1 MVQFTYKQDD
11 VVQVDEDGRKVL
23 AVDIQPEKACI
34 FDCVVCTRGRTKY
47 QGEWHDFGP
56 IEKSLQSLREK
67 IAEDHPDLVELY
79 GQGDILTNVHLGEII
94 DCIHQQGLPVRLIT
108 NCYLLGIPGHMEVAS
123 KCEEV
128 VGAFGI
134 IDEEAFQKYH
144 RPLPELHFSAEKQT
158 ESIVTFSQQYTG
170 KFKLR
175 VFFSKGF
182 NDSDESVEKLKKII
196 GRIRYD
202 SLWVVSTGKLPVS
215 SERIAEIA
223 KALGI

>member
-11 VVQVDEDGRKVL
+11 VVQVDEGGRKVL

-134 IDEEAFQKYH
+134 IDEEEFQKYH

-182 NDSDESVEKLKKII
+182 NDSDESVEKLKQII
-196 GRIRYD
+196 SRIRYD

-223 KALGI
+223 KVLGL

>member
-1 MVQFTYKQDD
+1 MVQFTYKQDN

-56 IEKSLQSLREK
+56 IKESLQSLREK

-144 RPLPELHFSAEKQT
+144 RPLPELHFSADAQT
-158 ESIVTFSQQYTG
+158 ESIVAFSQQYTG